1 MTTREALHQLLGR
14 FNFARGSFMPNHWV
28 STGLRAAG
36 RGDSGRREVQGWIEH
51 GYLGSRSAQGVGSG
65 FAPFYSRERKAEP
78 EKGIAM
84 ALAVAGM
91 AASGDTDIED
101 AECIAISFPEFP
113 SLLDRGRKGE
123 R

>member
-1 MTTREALHQLLGR
+1 
-14 FNFARGSFMPNHWV
+14 
-28 STGLRAAG
+28 
-36 RGDSGRREVQGWIEH
+36 
-51 GYLGSRSAQGVGSG
+51 
-65 FAPFYSRERKAEP
+65 
-78 EKGIAM
+78 
-84 ALAVAGM
+84 VAGL